1 MLEDL
6 KLDDRY
12 DGFLFLAEAA
22 RNPPVLRAHHH
33 VELELN
39 LVIRGEITYVTGG
52 QRFTFPARTLLWM
65 FPAQEH
71 QLVNRTTD
79 AANFVAVFKPEL
91 IARSCRSDAYAGLR
105 RKTPGNSGVLHTL
118 LDPESFDLVRLTME
132 SLMPGSLDADL
143 LNREAGFGL
152 TSTFSFQHAD
162 PDGLNA
168 GLHHLLLLGWRSQRH
183 GRLLAPPV
191 ALHPAVCRAIKQLS
205 DADWEGDLASLAA
218 ACGVSESYLS
228 RTFHQQVGVP
238 LNRYRNTLRLSRFW
252 EHFRGPRQRT
262 LSEAVFEAG
271 FGSYAQFYRV
281 FRQAYGSGPRK
292 GLETVIPRPN
302 GND

>member
-22 RNPPVLRAHHH
+22 RNPPVLHAHHH
-33 VELELN
+33 VELEVN

-52 QRFTFPARTLLWM
+52 KRFTFPARTLLWL

-71 QLVNRTTD
+71 QLVNRSSD

-91 IARSCRSDAYAGLR
+91 IVRSCHSDAYAGLT
-105 RKTPGNSGVLHTL
+105 RKTPLNAGVLHTL
-118 LDPESFDLVRLTME
+118 LDPESFDLVRRTME

-152 TSTFSFQHAD
+152 NPHFSFRHAD

-168 GLHHLLLLGWRSQRH
+168 GLHHLLLLCWRSQRT
-183 GRLLAPPV
+183 GRLLEPPI
-191 ALHPAVCRAIKQLS
+191 ALHPAVSRAIQRLG
-205 DADWEGDLASLAA
+205 DPEWEGDLGTLATT
-218 ACGVSESYLS
+218 CGISPAYLS
-228 RTFHQQVGVP
+228 RTFHQQIGVP
-238 LNRYRNTLRLSRFW
+238 LSHYRNTLRLSRFW
-252 EHFRGPRQRT
+252 DLFREPRQRT

-271 FGSYAQFYRV
+271 FGSYAQFFRV
-281 FRQAYGSGPRK
+281 FRQTYGTGPRQSLGK
-292 GLETVIPRPN
+292 RPPVA
-302 GND
+302 